1 MQKSEKPG
9 RTGTLNRN
17 PGIPAARGKVP
28 HLFWYGLILFAY
40 ASLLLLFCTRNSPLF
55 AYQQWIDPNI
65 YMDVGKAVRKG
76 LVLYRDVFDHKGP
89 LLLLVF
95 AVLSIPSQYSMI
107 GLYLLLCLTLGISL
121 VYLFRTACL
130 FVPEKT
136 ALGISLV
143 FPFFLLN
150 TLTYSQGGGS
160 AEELLL
166 PCFVGSLYY
175 LIRFFLRE
183 RNEGTVR
190 GNFREMARP
199 FFLLGGFAGIVL
211 LVKINLTAF
220 FLAMCGLVF
229 LRMLFR
235 KQFALFLKSAGIF
248 LGGIAAACLPAVLYF
263 AATDSF
269 REFFDVYILF
279 NLKYAGHQYDSANVL
294 TFPDALSTGLFLNLA
309 AVLCTAAGIAVLAW
323 RAKRMSVFGSVTL
336 VLGYA
341 ALLVAIYISRRAYQ
355 YEYIPLT
362 AFAGIGEIGACFGLA
377 SLWAQRPPEL
387 ARLRLPSAVKKLLP
401 VALFLAIV
409 ATNGLYPE
417 MIFFKTNVTGVERIA
432 ASINDSWEP
441 ETSGDQPSIL
451 LYNSGDQG
459 FFQLTGC
466 TPEVRVFYMPMMNY
480 AAYPDL
486 VEAQND
492 YVTKGLPDYVITVW
506 YDTEIIYP
514 ISEMNP
520 AYRIIAREEQNIE
533 GSHVYITLFAKE

>member
-55 AYQQWIDPNI
+55 AYQEWIDPNI

-130 FVPEKT
+130 FVSEKT
-136 ALGISLV
+136 ALGISLL

-150 TLTYSQGGGS
+150 NLTYSQGGGS

-183 RNEGTVR
+183 KNEGTDR
-190 GNFREMARP
+190 GNFRDMARP
-199 FFLLGGFAGIVL
+199 LFLLGVFAGIVL
-211 LVKINLTAF
+211 MVKINLAAF
-220 FLAMCGLVF
+220 FLVMCGLVF

-235 KQFALFLKSAGIF
+235 KQFAAFLKSAGVF

-279 NLKYAGHQYDSANVL
+279 NLKYAGHQYDSANL
-294 TFPDALSTGLFLNLA
+294 LSFPDALSSSLFLNLA
-309 AVLCTAAGIAVLAW
+309 AVLVTAVGMAVLAW

-336 VLGYA
+336 VLGYI

-362 AFAGIGEIGACFGLA
+362 AFAGIGEIGACYGL
-377 SLWAQRPPEL
+377 SVWWAARPSEL
-387 ARLRLPSAVKKLLP
+387 ARLRMPSAVRMLLYIVP
-401 VALFLAIV
+401 FILIIASNELYKETIFLR
-409 ATNGLYPE
+409 PE
-417 MIFFKTNVTGVERIA
+417 MTGVERIA

-441 ETSGDQPSIL
+441 DKSGDQPSIL
-451 LYNSGDQG
+451 LYNSGDRG

-466 TPEVRVFYMPMMNY
+466 SPELRVFYMPMMNY

-486 VEAQND
+486 VDAQNE
-492 YVTKGLPDYVITVW
+492 YVTKGLPDYVITIW
-506 YDTEIIYP
+506 NAAEFMYP

-520 AYRIIAREEQNIE
+520 AYTIIAREEQDIE
-533 GSHVYITLFAKE
+533 GAHVYMMLFAKE